1 MWSQNEGEIIK
12 NQPIKG
18 KWSENMTWKRIKW
31 NKQKN
36 KIEIEF
42 LVLLFKIPNWYLLN
56 FKFRFESIWLWDLP
70 QKVPRGSLS
79 LGHDDDPPCDTWH
92 RSLHPDGRRSTISRY
107 YTASAFHRM
116 GEEGDST
123 SPGRHVLILR

>member
-42 LVLLFKIPNWYLLN
+42 LVLLFKIPNWYPLN
-56 FKFRFESIWLWDLP
+56 FKSRFESIWWY
-70 QKVPRGSLS
+70 
-79 LGHDDDPPCDTWH
+79 LG
-92 RSLHPDGRRSTISRY
+92 Y
-107 YTASAFHRM
+107 
-116 GEEGDST
+116 
-123 SPGRHVLILR
+123 

>member
-56 FKFRFESIWLWDLP
+56 FKSRFESIWWY
-70 QKVPRGSLS
+70 LS
-79 LGHDDDPPCDTWH
+79 
-92 RSLHPDGRRSTISRY
+92 Y
-107 YTASAFHRM
+107 
-116 GEEGDST
+116 
-123 SPGRHVLILR
+123 